1 MKYANMFVFAF
12 AVIALSS
19 HATAQEKKAEPKDVT
34 SEVKKMVEGSKL
46 YLGGKA
52 SNRSVT
58 LDDKMQIESAT
69 RNGKEL
75 VIVIKVTGPKQHVVF
90 AGMDG
95 VATATYDPDSKK
107 GKEHAIG
114 IKGRENFQFKG
125 TLKVTIPDES
135 ALKKPAPAAPA
146 AQPEPK
152 GKGKGKVKAKKGKA
166 NNKA

>member
-1 MKYANMFVFAF
+1 MQKRINVLAFAF
-12 AVIALSS
+12 AALFLSS
-19 HATAQEKKAEPKDVT
+19 SAPAQEKKTESKDVT

-46 YLGGKA
+46 HLGGKA

-58 LDDKMQIESAT
+58 LGDKMQIESAT
-69 RNGKEL
+69 RSGKEL
-75 VIVIKVTGPKQHVVF
+75 VIVIKVSAPKQHVVF

-107 GKEHAIG
+107 GKGKLHEIG
-114 IKGRENFQFKG
+114 VKGRENFVAGG

-135 ALKKPAPAAPA
+135 ALAKPAPAAPA

-152 GKGKGKVKAKKGKA
+152 GKGKGKVKKGKG
-166 NNKA
+166 NKA